1 MGKKLDVVSLN
12 KWAWERVADI
22 YAKKDPVK
30 VSSSFEFFCK
40 GLSNNARVLDIG
52 CGTGVPF
59 AQLLVERGYQVVGID
74 ISSRMVQLAKKNV
87 PQATFRE
94 LSMTDLD
101 YEEEFDGIVASYS
114 MLLLDPPRFKNVA
127 QKIVNSL
134 KKRCMF
140 YLSLNEPNEED
151 SNVDEEAVVE
161 IMGETMYSRAYTREE
176 VLEVFVPMNMKLL
189 RFQRQVIISKEFGE
203 EHMVEFVF
211 KRTCSFDFYYNLHGY
226 TSKSNKEVNSKL
238 EGFNLVYRFTK
249 SSF

>member
-1 MGKKLDVVSLN
+1 MGKELDVISLN
-12 KWAWERVADI
+12 KWAWEHVAGI
-22 YAKKDPVK
+22 YAKKPPVD
-30 VSSSFEFFCK
+30 VSNTFEFFCNS
-40 GLSNNARVLDIG
+40 LSNRAKVLDVG

-59 AQLLVERGYQVVGID
+59 AQFLVEKGYQVVGID

-101 YEEEFDGIVASYS
+101 YEGEFDGIVASYS
-114 MLLLDPPRFKNVA
+114 MLLLDPPRFKDVA

-134 KKRCMF
+134 KKRGIY

-151 SNVDEEAVVE
+151 FNMDEEAVVE

-176 VLEVFVPMNMKLL
+176 VLEVFIPMNMKLL

-203 EHMVEFVF
+203 EHMMEFVF
-211 KRTCSFDFYYNLHGY
+211 KRT
-226 TSKSNKEVNSKL
+226 
-238 EGFNLVYRFTK
+238 
-249 SSF
+249 

>member
-1 MGKKLDVVSLN
+1 MGKELDVISLN
-12 KWAWERVADI
+12 KWAWEHVANI
-22 YAKKDPVK
+22 YAKKDPVD
-30 VSSSFEFFCK
+30 VNNTFEFFCNS
-40 GLSNNARVLDIG
+40 LSNGARVLDVG

-59 AQLLVERGYQVVGID
+59 AQFLVEKGYQVVGID

-114 MLLLDPPRFKNVA
+114 MLLLDPSRFKIVA
-127 QKIVNSL
+127 KKIANSL
-134 KKRCMF
+134 KKRGIF

-176 VLEVFVPMNMKLL
+176 VLEVFVPMKMKLL

-203 EHMVEFVF
+203 ENMMEFVF
-211 KRTCSFDFYYNLHGY
+211 KRT
-226 TSKSNKEVNSKL
+226 
-238 EGFNLVYRFTK
+238 
-249 SSF
+249 